1 MEIRL
6 AELREGVPQR
16 IREIFDP
23 KKLDL
28 EFVDLVY
35 DGGIEC
41 DGEAEK
47 GAETVSFSGNLKGSL
62 QQVCG
67 RCLKTIRSE
76 FSKPFR
82 FYYEIKDRDVVEV
95 LDDLREVL
103 ILDHPVT
110 FLCKDSCK
118 GLCPEC
124 GIDLNEAGCRCQK
137 KEEPE
142 HLTSLKEF
150 WNKKKEEKKNAK
162 S

>member
-1 MEIRL
+1 MEIRF
-6 AELREGVPQR
+6 AELREGVPQK

-47 GAETVSFSGNLKGSL
+47 GAETVSFSGNLKGSIE
-62 QQVCG
+62 QVCG

-82 FYYEIKDRDVVEV
+82 FYYEIQGRDVVEV

-103 ILDHPVT
+103 PAKDCARAAGSILMKPVADV
-110 FLCKDSCK
+110 KNREN
-118 GLCPEC
+118 P
-124 GIDLNEAGCRCQK
+124 GIWRR
-137 KEEPE
+137 
-142 HLTSLKEF
+142 
-150 WNKKKEEKKNAK
+150 
-162 S
+162 